1 MNRWE
6 DGPEDVS
13 GLRSEGIREMEVSI
27 SRRARYGGH
36 MQMECDQGLT
46 VTPEQYAKYFALYDG
61 LEAAARQLYEDG
73 TQAELDELLKAVIYY
88 LSPCTAKIVLNLKG
102 E

>member
-1 MNRWE
+1 
-6 DGPEDVS
+6 
-13 GLRSEGIREMEVSI
+13 
-27 SRRARYGGH
+27 
-36 MQMECDQGLT
+36 MQKDCDESLA

-88 LSPCTAKIVLNLKG
+88 LSPCTARIVLKLNDEVKK
-102 E
+102 

>member
-1 MNRWE
+1 
-6 DGPEDVS
+6 
-13 GLRSEGIREMEVSI
+13 
-27 SRRARYGGH
+27 

>member
-1 MNRWE
+1 M
-6 DGPEDVS
+6 VS
-13 GLRSEGIREMEVSI
+13 
-27 SRRARYGGH
+27 
-36 MQMECDQGLT
+36 
-46 VTPEQYAKYFALYDG
+46 PEQYEKYFAFYDG